1 MPLLLLGEKFMLS
14 KIMFF
19 MALKRNLGSLNGN
32 LIKFLRCLG
41 YQIALGKNSCWFE
54 WEVVDGEM

>member
-1 MPLLLLGEKFMLS
+1 MLS